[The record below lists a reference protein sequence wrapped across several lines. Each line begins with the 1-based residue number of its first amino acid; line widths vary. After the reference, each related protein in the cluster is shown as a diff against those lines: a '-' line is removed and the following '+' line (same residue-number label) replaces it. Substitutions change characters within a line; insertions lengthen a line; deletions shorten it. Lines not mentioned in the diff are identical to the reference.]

1 MDRGSKVYIAGH
13 RGLVGSAI
21 LRRLETLGYG
31 NLLTRTRDELDLMDR
46 QAVDDFF
53 AEERPEYVFLAA
65 AKVGGILAIVI
76 RGSDSPSAS
85 ATTMLPPG
93 CGRPE
98 GGFCAQK

>member
-76 RGSDSPSAS
+76 RGSDSPSA
-85 ATTMLPPG
+85 
-93 CGRPE
+93 
-98 GGFCAQK
+98 